1 MFTLWRKVL
10 NWIET
15 GDLIL
20 PVVAVSAAHYA
31 VVLAGKDL
39 WFIAFVIG
47 VLVDLG
53 HYRII
58 KAAIRYG
65 GWFYVAALVMT
76 ALAFGFHLAFYG
88 GGDWRDLMAAAAM
101 PICIMFLAGLSVKER
116 WATRTKDKSGSVPPV
131 QSGTNG
137 VPTAK
142 RGTYEQFKMAQMAR
156 NGDGPMSVDEV
167 VAQFGVPKRTAYNW
181 MAKYKHN

>member
-1 MFTLWRKVL
+1 MNTLWRKAL

-31 VVLAGKDL
+31 AVLNGKDL
-39 WFIAFVIG
+39 WFIAFIVG

-65 GWFYVAALVMT
+65 GWFYGAALVMT

-116 WATRTKDKSGSVPPV
+116 WAMRTKDKPDAVPTLP
-131 QSGTNG
+131 SGTNG
-137 VPTAK
+137 TPMAK
-142 RGTYEQFKMAQMAR
+142 RGTYEQFKTAQMAR
-156 NGDGPMSVDEV
+156 NGDGPMSVAEV
-167 VAQFGVPKRTAYNW
+167 MAQFNVPQRTAYNW
-181 MAKYKHN
+181 MAKYKQN